1 VRRPRRA
8 GPAPRLR
15 GAAAASSWTQKL
27 EPAGGSRA
35 WTPSRPSPACAPAAS
50 GARGLG
56 GGAFAGRVR
65 YEASEHRGSVAAEDL
80 LARILADLG
89 FNERLPGPVAAEF
102 GAVGTAHDAIGAV
115 QPHGRFDRAR
125 AERVA
130 VHVDPCLL
138 EARRRQLLVGR
149 VEQRAM
155 VHALDLVRNVAAQ
168 IVD

>member
-1 VRRPRRA
+1 MR
-8 GPAPRLR
+8 
-15 GAAAASSWTQKL
+15 KL

-35 WTPSRPSPACAPAAS
+35 WTPSRPSQPNASAA

-56 GGAFAGRVR
+56 GGAFARVR
-65 YEASEHRGSVAAEDL
+65 HDPSEHHSGVAVQNL

-89 FNERLPGPVAAEF
+89 FGERLPGPVAAEF
-102 GAVGTAHDAIGAV
+102 GAVGAADDAVGAV

-130 VHVDPCLL
+130 VHVHLGLP
-138 EARRRQLLVGR
+138 EARRRQLLVWR
-149 VEQRAM
+149 VEQTAV

-168 IVD
+168 VVD